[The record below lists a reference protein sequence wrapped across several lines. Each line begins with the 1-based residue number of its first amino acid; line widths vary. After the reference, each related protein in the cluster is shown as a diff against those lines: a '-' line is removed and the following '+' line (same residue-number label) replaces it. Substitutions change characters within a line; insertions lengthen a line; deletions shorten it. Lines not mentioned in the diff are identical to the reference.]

1 MQNHTSWKS
10 VCLGLAFVFTLLFPA
25 FHAVEHFNEEQAR
38 ALCIHQKSTQKNEL
52 THQHAQLD
60 SCAVCAFSLS
70 PAQAS
75 DGFAFEPIL
84 RVVSSKIVVFPT
96 LVLANYSGSTLYLRG
111 PPLC

>member
-1 MQNHTSWKS
+1 MKQSNTWKS
-10 VCLGLAFVFTLLFPA
+10 VFLGAAFIFTLLFPA

-38 ALCIHQKSTQKNEL
+38 ALCFHQKSTQKNEL

-70 PAQAS
+70 PAQAQA
-75 DGFAFEPIL
+75 GFAFEPIL
-84 RVVSSKIVVFPT
+84 RAGSTKIVVIPT
-96 LVLANYSGSTLYLRG
+96 TILANYSGSTLYLRG

>member
-25 FHAVEHFNEEQAR
+25 FHAVEHFHEEQAR
-38 ALCIHQKSTQKNEL
+38 AVCLHQKSTQKNEL

-70 PAQAS
+70 PAQAQDS
-75 DGFAFEPIL
+75 FVFEPNL
-84 RVVSSKIVVFPT
+84 RAVSAKIVVFPT
-96 LVLANYSGSTLYLRG
+96 AFFAYYSGSTLYLRG

>member
-25 FHAVEHFNEEQAR
+25 FHAVEHFQEEQAR
-38 ALCIHQKSTQKNEL
+38 AVCFHQKSTQKNEL

-70 PAQAS
+70 PAQAQDS
-75 DGFAFEPIL
+75 FVFESIL
-84 RVVSSKIVVFPT
+84 RAGSTKIVVLPT
-96 LVLANYSGSTLYLRG
+96 AFLAYYTGSTLYLRG